1 MGKFKHH
8 SYFEKEK
15 QTQSYL
21 FPNVCFKCR
30 KSYKKPKSDEPR
42 TCPDCGKEL
51 TQLSRK
57 FSAPPKTAIEE
68 WKIVEYLAS
77 QGFWYYTIH
86 LENGQQA
93 KYPKTMK
100 EAIEFVRTHKR

>member
-1 MGKFKHH
+1 MGNFKHH
-8 SYFEKEK
+8 STFEQEK
-15 QTQSYL
+15 QTQAYL
-21 FPNVCFKCR
+21 FPTVCFYCR

-42 TCPDCGKEL
+42 VCPECGKEL

-68 WKIVEYLAS
+68 WKVVEYLVS
-77 QGFWYYTIH
+77 QGFRYHTIH
-86 LENGQQA
+86 IENGQQA

-100 EAIEFVRTHKR
+100 EAVEFTRIYRK